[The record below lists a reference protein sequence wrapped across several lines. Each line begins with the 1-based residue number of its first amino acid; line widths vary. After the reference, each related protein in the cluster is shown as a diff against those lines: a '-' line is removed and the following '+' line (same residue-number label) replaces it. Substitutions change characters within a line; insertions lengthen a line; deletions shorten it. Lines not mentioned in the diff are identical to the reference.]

1 MLGAVALLVW
11 AVVLGVLG
19 PVALRRAGW
28 PTRSP
33 RLGLLVWQ
41 AASFS
46 FVAALVLGGLALAVP
61 ATVLSGGLSDLLTNC
76 IMAVRDAYRTPA
88 GAGAAGAGL
97 ILASGATG
105 RVSWCLSHGLQQAAR
120 RRRDHAQRLA
130 LVARRDETLGVLVV
144 THPALRAYCL
154 PGRGATIV
162 VTSATLAALHPDELA
177 AVLAHERAHVR
188 ARHHLVVAAA
198 AGLARAFPKVPLLRD
213 AAVAIPALVEMAA
226 DDSASRCTDRNR
238 VATALLALA
247 GTAAPA
253 AALAAGGPGAFRR
266 VQRLL
271 RPSAPLSLV
280 ATTAACGLAVTL
292 LLAPAIAAVA
302 PAWAAGPMNDCSMRM
317 VEVYGATASR

>member
-1 MLGAVALLVW
+1 MLGAVSLLTW
-11 AVVLGVLG
+11 AILLGVLG

-28 PTRSP
+28 ATRSP
-33 RLGLLVWQ
+33 RLGLLLWQ
-41 AASFS
+41 AASVS
-46 FVAALVLGGLALAVP
+46 LVAALVLGGLALSVP

-97 ILASGATG
+97 VLAIGVTG
-105 RVSWCLSHGLQQAAR
+105 RVGWCLAHGLQQAAR
-120 RRRDHAQRLA
+120 RRREHAEGLA
-130 LVARRDETLGVLVV
+130 LVAHRDETLGVLVV
-144 THPALRAYCL
+144 THPAMRAYCL

-162 VTSATLAALHPDELA
+162 VTSATVAALHPDELA

-188 ARHHLVVAAA
+188 ARHHLVVAASA
-198 AGLARAFPKVPLLRD
+198 AFARALPAVPLLRD

-226 DDSASRCTDRNR
+226 DDSAGRCTDRSR

-253 AALAAGGPGAFRR
+253 AALAAGGPGALRR

-271 RPSAPLSLV
+271 RPSAPLSLGATV
-280 ATTAACGLAVTL
+280 AALGLAIAL
-292 LLAPAIAAVA
+292 LVAPAVAAVA
-302 PAWAAGPMNDCSMRM
+302 PAWAARPMIDCMM
-317 VEVYGATASR
+317 ASYEASTPV